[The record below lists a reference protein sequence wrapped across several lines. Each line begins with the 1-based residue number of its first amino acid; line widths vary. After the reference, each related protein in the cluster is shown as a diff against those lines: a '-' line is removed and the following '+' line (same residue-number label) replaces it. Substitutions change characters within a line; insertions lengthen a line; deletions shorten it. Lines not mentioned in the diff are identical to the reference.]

1 MISLGVPPVKG
12 KYRITS
18 YYGSRTPPIHGAS
31 SFHAGIDLVCIGIA
45 NAEIIAV
52 SDGIVRIAENRG
64 VLGNYIVMEHPAGF
78 LSIYQHLKSF
88 SVYEGQAVKAGIV
101 IGIMGNTGVGT
112 GVHLH
117 FGLEDIP
124 FSQFTGTSKNTT
136 NPLDYLLRVSKFIGN
151 NVYEPTVNT
160 PYSQIPGSVASNNI
174 QNGAVKS
181 DIEKWTYEQVEIDA
195 TQQKQYEKLFGRKY
209 RIVISDKSGIGID
222 ISQLHVTFD
231 ITKKMTADCV
241 VSSIIIYNLN
251 TLTESKIIQ
260 DGARITVE
268 AGYEGSFGLIY
279 DGDIIQAIRYKENG
293 TDYVVK
299 ILAMSGDRFLNEGF
313 EALSISRGQ
322 TKRQVIENV
331 TNGVPSGEGK
341 LGSISQVFD
350 KQKYIR
356 GKVVFGG
363 ASDYLKQI
371 ARSDSADF
379 YIADGKINLTS
390 MKDLPEGE
398 ILHLDSTSGLI
409 GVPSQTQV
417 GCDFKCLLTPRI
429 KLNSLVH
436 IDLKNIQEL
445 EYNSGLAAAYL
456 LDKSGVFRI
465 IEIQYSGDTRGTQ
478 WYCSCQAI
486 NQSGNLPQV
495 LANQITL

>member
-1 MISLGVPPVKG
+1 MISLGTLPVKG

-18 YYGSRTPPIHGAS
+18 YYGKRTPPTSGAS
-31 SFHAGIDLVCIGIA
+31 SFHAGVDMVCDGVVD
-45 NAEIIAV
+45 AEIIAV
-52 SDGIVRIAENRG
+52 SDGIVQRARYRD
-64 VLGNYIVMEHPAGF
+64 VVGNYIVIEHPAGF

-88 SVYEGQAVKAGIV
+88 SVYEGQAVKAGNI
-101 IGIMGNTGVGT
+101 IGVMGNTGVGT

-117 FGLEDIP
+117 FGLQDIP
-124 FSQFTGTSKNTT
+124 FSKFTATNTNTT
-136 NPLDYLLRVSKFIGN
+136 NPLDYLLRISKSIGN
-151 NVYEPTVNT
+151 KTYEPTIST
-160 PYSQIPGSVASNNI
+160 PYSQIPGSVASNGI
-174 QNGAVKS
+174 QNGAVKN
-181 DIEKWTYEQVEIDA
+181 DIEKWTYERVEIDPL
-195 TQQKQYEKLFGRKY
+195 QQKTYEKLFGRKY
-209 RIVISDKSGIGID
+209 RIVISDKSGIGLD

-251 TLTESKIIQ
+251 TFTESKIIQ

-341 LGSISQVFD
+341 LGSISKTFD
-350 KQKYIR
+350 KQRYIR

-363 ASDYLKQI
+363 AADYLKQL

-379 YIADGKINLTS
+379 YIADGTINLTS

-409 GVPSQTQV
+409 GTPSQTQT
-417 GCDFKCLLTPRI
+417 GCDFRTLLTPRI

-445 EYNSGLAAAYL
+445 EYDRGTASVYL

-465 IEIQYSGDTRGTQ
+465 IEIHYSGDTRGTQ
-478 WYCSCQAI
+478 WYCECKSI